1 MTDRLSSYGYAF
13 QIKVITGLLV
23 DRGFLQQISDIM
35 IPSYFE
41 SDANNW
47 IVETILEYFNEYKAS
62 PTLEVMKVKLEKVEH
77 ELLKTQVV
85 EHLKDAWKYTEATDL
100 QYIKDQALDFCKNQE
115 IKRAILAS
123 VELLKNGDYEG
134 IKHAVD
140 DALKAGADKDIGH
153 DYMIEIDERYTD
165 AVRDVQPTP
174 WDVINELTDGG
185 LGKGELGVM
194 VAPAGIGKSWALMN
208 VGADLIKKG
217 KTVVHYT
224 LELNEAYVGLRYD
237 SVITGIANQNLKHYK
252 EDIKEQLSKIKGELI
267 IKHYPTKSVG
277 VMGIRAHIE
286 KCIMQGKKPDVV
298 IVDYADLL
306 RGHGQE
312 KRHELEGIYEDLRG
326 MAGEY
331 EIPVWTASQANRSA
345 LEEDVI
351 DASKISESYGK
362 VMVADFVL
370 SLSRKVADKLA
381 GTGRWH
387 VIKNRFGPD
396 GITLPSK
403 MNTSNGQFHIYA
415 ETSIG
420 GKDTQKQMD
429 GGNELTRKLLARKYQ
444 EISHDA
450 SMVDKGSM
458 LDGFE

>member
-13 QIKVITGLLV
+13 QIKVITALLT
-23 DRGFLQQISDIM
+23 DKSFLQQISDIL
-35 IPSYFE
+35 IPGYFE

-47 IVETILEYFNEYKAS
+47 IVDIILEYHRDYKSS
-62 PTLEVMKVKLEKVEH
+62 PTLEVMKVKMEDLDH
-77 ELLKTQVV
+77 EVLKTSVIQ
-85 EHLKDAWKYTEATDL
+85 HLKDAWRFTEAPDL
-100 QYIKDQALDFCKNQE
+100 EFIKEQALDFCKNQE
-115 IKRAILAS
+115 IKKAILSS
-123 VELLKNGDYEG
+123 VELLKHGKYEE
-134 IKHAVD
+134 IKVAVD
-140 DALKAGADKDIGH
+140 NALKSGGDKDLGH
-153 DYMIEIDERYTD
+153 EYMVNIEERYNES
-165 AVRDVQPTP
+165 VRDTQETP
-174 WDVINELTDGG
+174 WEVINELTDGG

-208 VGADLIKKG
+208 IGAHAVKTG
-217 KTVVHYT
+217 KTVLHYT
-224 LELNEAYVGLRYD
+224 LELNQAYVGLRYD
-237 SVITGIANQNLKHYK
+237 SVITGIPQQNLKHYM
-252 EDIKEQLSKIKGELI
+252 EEVKEQLSKLDGELI
-267 IKHYPTKSVG
+267 IKHYPTKTVS
-277 VMGIRAHIE
+277 VMGIRSHIE
-286 KCIMQGKKPDVV
+286 KCIMQDKKPDVV

-306 RGHGQE
+306 RGHGAE

-370 SLSRKVADKLA
+370 SLSRKVQDKLA

-403 MNTSNGQFHIYA
+403 MNTSNGQFDIYTD
-415 ETSIG
+415 TSIQ
-420 GKDTQKQMD
+420 GKDTRNQMD
-429 GGNELTRKLLARKYQ
+429 NGNELARQLLSRKYQ
-444 EISHDA
+444 ETQNT
-450 SMVDKGSM
+450 
-458 LDGFE
+458 GFE

>member
-23 DRGFLQQISDIM
+23 DKSFLQQISDIM
-35 IPSYFE
+35 LPTYFE

-47 IVETILEYFNEYKAS
+47 IVDTILEYFKEYKSS

-77 ELLKTQVV
+77 ELLKEQVIA
-85 EHLKDAWKYTEATDL
+85 HLKDAWKYTEATDL

-153 DYMIEIDERYTD
+153 DYMVEIDERYTD

-403 MNTSNGQFHIYA
+403 MNTSNGQFNIYTD
-415 ETSIG
+415 TSIQG
-420 GKDTQKQMD
+420 QNTQKQMD
-429 GGNELTRKLLARKYQ
+429 NGDNLTKQLLARKYQ
-444 EISHDA
+444 ETQIE
-450 SMVDKGSM
+450 
-458 LDGFE
+458 GFE

>member
-13 QIKVITGLLV
+13 QIKVITSLLV
-23 DRGFLQQISDIM
+23 DKSFLQQISDILS
-35 IPSYFE
+35 PKYFE

-47 IVETILEYFNEYKAS
+47 IVDTILDYQKEYNAS

-77 ELLKTQVV
+77 DVLKDQVV
-85 EHLKDAWKYTEATDL
+85 AHLKDAWKYTDSTDL
-100 QYIKDQALDFCKNQE
+100 EYIKDQAMDFCKNQE
-115 IKRAILAS
+115 IKKAILGS
-123 VELLKNGDYEG
+123 VELLKHGQYEE
-134 IKHAVD
+134 IKATVD
-140 DALKAGADKDIGH
+140 NALKAGADKNIGH
-153 DYMIEIDERYTD
+153 DYMTDIDARYTE
-165 AVRDVQPTP
+165 AVRFVQETP
-174 WDVINELTDGG
+174 WEVINELTDGG

-208 VGADLIKKG
+208 VGAHLVKKG

-237 SVITGIANQNLKHYK
+237 SVITGIANQNLKHYQ
-252 EDIKEQLSKIKGELI
+252 EDIKDQLSKLKGELI
-267 IKHYPTKSVG
+267 IKHYPTKSVS
-277 VMGIRAHIE
+277 VMGIRAHVE
-286 KCIMQGKKPDVV
+286 KCIMQDKKPDVI

-351 DASKISESYGK
+351 DASKVSESYGK
-362 VMVADFVL
+362 VMVADFIL
-370 SLSRKVADKLA
+370 SLSRKVQDKLA

-403 MNTSNGQFHIYA
+403 MNTSNGQFNIYTD
-415 ETSIG
+415 TSVG
-420 GKDTQKQMD
+420 GRDTQKQMD
-429 GGNELTRKLLARKYQ
+429 NGNDMARQMLARKYQ
-444 EISHDA
+444 ETQSE
-450 SMVDKGSM
+450 
-458 LDGFE
+458 GFE

>member
-13 QIKVITGLLV
+13 QIKVITSLLV
-23 DRGFLQQISDIM
+23 DKSFLQQISDILS
-35 IPSYFE
+35 PKYFE
-41 SDANNW
+41 SDANEW
-47 IVETILEYFNEYKAS
+47 IVSTILEYQKEYNAS

-77 ELLKTQVV
+77 DVLKDQVV
-85 EHLKDAWKYTEATDL
+85 AHLKDAWKYTDSTDL
-100 QYIKDQALDFCKNQE
+100 EYIKDQAMDFCKNQE
-115 IKRAILAS
+115 IKKAILGS
-123 VELLKNGDYEG
+123 VELLKHGQYDE
-134 IKHAVD
+134 IKATVD
-140 DALKAGADKDIGH
+140 NALKAGADKNIGH
-153 DYMIEIDERYTD
+153 DYMTDIDERYTE
-165 AVRDVQPTP
+165 AVRFVQETP
-174 WDVINELTDGG
+174 WEVINELTDGG

-208 VGADLIKKG
+208 VGAHLVKKG

-237 SVITGIANQNLKHYK
+237 SVITGIANQNLKHYQ
-252 EDIKEQLSKIKGELI
+252 EDIKEQLSKLKGELI
-267 IKHYPTKSVG
+267 IKHYPTKSVS
-277 VMGIRAHIE
+277 VMGIRAHVE
-286 KCIMQGKKPDVV
+286 KCIMQDKKPDVI

-351 DASKISESYGK
+351 DASKVSESYGK
-362 VMVADFVL
+362 VMVADFIL
-370 SLSRKVADKLA
+370 SLSRKVQDKLA

-403 MNTSNGQFHIYA
+403 MNTSNGQFNIYTD
-415 ETSIG
+415 TSVG
-420 GKDTQKQMD
+420 GRDTQKQMD
-429 GGNELTRKLLARKYQ
+429 NGNDMARQMLARKYQ
-444 EISHDA
+444 ETQSE
-450 SMVDKGSM
+450 
-458 LDGFE
+458 GFE

>member
-13 QIKVITGLLV
+13 QVKVITSLLT
-23 DRGFLQQISDIM
+23 DKSFLQQIADI
-35 IPSYFE
+35 IDPKYFE

-47 IVETILEYFNEYKAS
+47 IVDTILDYQKEYKSS
-62 PTLEVMKVKLEKVEH
+62 PTLEVMKVKLEKVDH
-77 ELLKTQVV
+77 DVLKDQIIA
-85 EHLKDAWKYTEATDL
+85 HLKDAWKYTESEDL
-100 QYIKDQALDFCKNQE
+100 PYIKDQALDFCRNQE
-115 IKRAILAS
+115 IKKAILSS
-123 VELLKNGDYEG
+123 VELLKNGQYEE
-134 IKHAVD
+134 IKATVD
-140 DALKAGADKDIGH
+140 NALKAGADKDIGH
-153 DYMIEIDERYTD
+153 EYMTSIEERYTE
-165 AVRDVQPTP
+165 AVRHVQPTP
-174 WDVINELTDGG
+174 WEVINELTDGG

-208 VGADLIKKG
+208 IGADAVKKG
-217 KTVVHYT
+217 KTVLHYT

-237 SVITGIANQNLKHYK
+237 SVITGIANQNLKHYQ

-267 IKHYPTKSVG
+267 IKHYPTKTVS
-277 VMGIRAHIE
+277 VMGIRGHVE
-286 KCIMQGKKPDVV
+286 KCIMQGKKPDVI

-312 KRHELEGIYEDLRG
+312 KRHELECIYEDLRG

-351 DASKISESYGK
+351 DASKVSESYGK

-370 SLSRKVADKLA
+370 SLSRKVQDKLA

-415 ETSIG
+415 ETSVG
-420 GKDTQKQMD
+420 GKETQKQMD
-429 GGNELTRKLLARKYQ
+429 GGNELTRKLLARKFQ
-444 EISHDA
+444 EISNE
-450 SMVDKGSM
+450 
-458 LDGFE
+458 GFE